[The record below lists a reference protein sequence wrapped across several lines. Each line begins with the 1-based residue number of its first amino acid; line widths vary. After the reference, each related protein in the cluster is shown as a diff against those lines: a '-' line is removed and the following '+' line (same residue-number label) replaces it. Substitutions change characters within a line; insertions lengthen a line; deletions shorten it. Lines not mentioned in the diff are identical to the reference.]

1 MEKIELLKDVYV
13 DKSYSNVIDREF
25 KEFDATTD
33 TNAQIR
39 PTVDEFFAMYDEL
52 FYDIPKEGDSNSHRV
67 LLDKSAKYLGVNV
80 SSNNIQALID
90 EVTSLRQQI
99 LDAATASSIKI

>member
-1 MEKIELLKDVYV
+1 MEKIELLKDVYF

-25 KEFDATTD
+25 KEFDATTN
-33 TNAQIR
+33 TTAQKR
-39 PTVDEFFAMYDEL
+39 PTVDEFFTIYNEL

-67 LLDKSAKYLGVNV
+67 LLDKSANYLGVNV
-80 SSNNIQALID
+80 SNNSIQALID

-99 LDAATASSIKI
+99 LDAATASSNKI

>member
-1 MEKIELLKDVYV
+1 MEKIELLKDVYI
-13 DKSYSNVIDREF
+13 DKSYSSVIDREF
-25 KEFDATTD
+25 KEFDAVNNIT
-33 TNAQIR
+33 AQMR
-39 PTVDEFFAMYDEL
+39 PTVEEFFVMYDEL

-80 SSNNIQALID
+80 SSNSIQALID

-99 LDAATASSIKI
+99 LDAATASSINM

>member
-1 MEKIELLKDVYV
+1 MEKIELLKDVYI

-25 KEFDATTD
+25 KEFDTTTD
-33 TNAQIR
+33 ITAQTR
-39 PTVDEFFAMYDEL
+39 PTVDEFFTIYNEL

-67 LLDKSAKYLGVNV
+67 LLDKSANYLGVNV
-80 SSNNIQALID
+80 SNNSIQALID